1 MITLKTIDAHAG
13 GAPLRL
19 ITDGAPSPHGR
30 TMRSKCE
37 SLARRADDVRLMLML
52 EPRGHTDMTG
62 AMLTE
67 PVSPGS
73 HAGLLFMNA
82 GGYAP
87 LSVHGVI
94 AATTIAIE
102 RRLLDPGGDGRTVV
116 YDTMAGVIRAR
127 AHINGQGKV
136 ERVSVQLV
144 PSFVLHAGLSVQGAG
159 RRIRADVAFGGVF
172 YAVVDA
178 ESIGLSTEAAS
189 LSALRHAGA
198 RNCPGHRG
206 GPRRRASTR
215 RRRRPDCS
223 ARSSP
228 GLPDDASAHL
238 RAVAVLAGGEAGRSP
253 SGTGMAAVM
262 AVLDAMGL
270 LEGDVSFEQEGL
282 LGARF
287 SGRVVART
295 AVGELPAIVPEIE
308 GSAWITGEHV
318 WLADDSDPF
327 KLGRS
332 LLAGSA
338 VGSVWSVQRG
348 LLALRDSEPT
358 RRRRRSCARAG
369 RAAPAAFLRRA

>member
-19 ITDGAPSPHGR
+19 ITEGAPSAHGR
-30 TMRSKCE
+30 TMRGKCE
-37 SLARRADDVRLMLML
+37 SLARRADDVRRMLML
-52 EPRGHTDMTG
+52 EPRGHSDMTG

-144 PSFVLHAGLSVQGAG
+144 PSFVLHAGLSVQAAG

-178 ESIGLSTEAAS
+178 ESIGLSTEV
-189 LSALRHAGA
+189 GA
-198 RNCPGHRG
+198 PVRPSS
-206 GPRRRASTR
+206 RRRAKSSAPSKPSTTSR
-215 RRRRPDCS
+215 TRSMPKTDGTVRHALHGSAGRCRRP
-223 ARSSP
+223 
-228 GLPDDASAHL
+228 
-238 RAVAVLAGGEAGRSP
+238 
-253 SGTGMAAVM
+253 
-262 AVLDAMGL
+262 
-270 LEGDVSFEQEGL
+270 
-282 LGARF
+282 
-287 SGRVVART
+287 
-295 AVGELPAIVPEIE
+295 I
-308 GSAWITGEHV
+308 
-318 WLADDSDPF
+318 
-327 KLGRS
+327 
-332 LLAGSA
+332 
-338 VGSVWSVQRG
+338 
-348 LLALRDSEPT
+348 
-358 RRRRRSCARAG
+358 
-369 RAAPAAFLRRA
+369 

>member
-1 MITLKTIDAHAG
+1 MITLKTIDAHSG

-19 ITDGAPSPHGR
+19 ITGGAPSPHGR
-30 TMRSKCE
+30 TMRGKCD
-37 SLARRADDVRLMLML
+37 SLAHRADYVRRMLML
-52 EPRGHTDMTG
+52 EPRGHSDMTG

-94 AATTIAIE
+94 ATTTIAVE

-144 PSFVLHAGLSVQGAG
+144 PSFVLHAGLSVQAAG

-178 ESIGLSTEAAS
+178 ESIGLSTGSAS
-189 LSALRHAGA
+189 LSALRHAGSEIVRA
-198 RNCPGHRG
+198 IEIVHDVAHPLEPKTKGLFG
-206 GPRRRASTR
+206 TLFTGP
-215 RRRRPDCS
+215 
-223 ARSSP
+223 
-228 GLPDDASAHL
+228 PDDAAAHL
-238 RAVAVLAGGEAGRSP
+238 RAVAVLCGGAAGRSP

-270 LEGDVSFEQEGL
+270 LDEDVSFDQEGL

-287 SGRVVART
+287 GGRVVGRT

-308 GSAWITGEHV
+308 GAAWITGEHV
-318 WLADDSDPF
+318 WLADDADPF
-327 KLGRS
+327 KSG
-332 LLAGSA
+332 
-338 VGSVWSVQRG
+338 
-348 LLALRDSEPT
+348 
-358 RRRRRSCARAG
+358 AR
-369 RAAPAAFLRRA
+369 L

>member
-37 SLARRADDVRLMLML
+37 SLARRADEVRLMLML
-52 EPRGHTDMTG
+52 EPRGHADMTG

-67 PVSPGS
+67 PVAPGS

-144 PSFVLHAGLSVQGAG
+144 PSFVLHAGLSVQGIG

-178 ESIGLSTEAAS
+178 ESIGLSTEAAN
-189 LSALRHAGA
+189 LSALRDAGGEIVRA
-198 RNCPGHRG
+198 IEAVHDVVHPLDPKTRGLFATLFTGPPGDG
-206 GPRRRASTR
+206 
-215 RRRRPDCS
+215 
-223 ARSSP
+223 
-228 GLPDDASAHL
+228 SAHL
-238 RAVAVLAGGEAGRSP
+238 RAVAVLSGGQAGRSP

-287 SGRVVART
+287 NGRVIVRT

-318 WLADDSDPF
+318 WLAEDSDPF
-327 KLGRS
+327 KLGVR
-332 LLAGSA
+332 L
-338 VGSVWSVQRG
+338 
-348 LLALRDSEPT
+348 
-358 RRRRRSCARAG
+358 
-369 RAAPAAFLRRA
+369 

>member
-1 MITLKTIDAHAG
+1 MITVKTIDAHAG
-13 GAPLRL
+13 GAPMRL
-19 ITDGAPSPHGR
+19 ITEGAPSPHGR
-30 TMRSKCE
+30 TMHSKCE
-37 SLARRADDVRLMLML
+37 SLARRADEIRLMLML
-52 EPRGHTDMTG
+52 EPRGHADMTG

-67 PVSPGS
+67 PVSPGA

-102 RRLLDPGGDGRTVV
+102 RQLLDPGGDGRTVV

-127 AHINGQGKV
+127 AEINAHGRV

-144 PSFVLHAGLSVQGAG
+144 PSFVLYAGLSVQAAG

-178 ESIGLSTEAAS
+178 ESIGLSTEAAN
-189 LSALRHAGA
+189 LPALRQAGGEIVRA
-198 RNCPGHRG
+198 IEALHDVVHPVDGKTAGLFGTLFTGPPG
-206 GPRRRASTR
+206 
-215 RRRRPDCS
+215 
-223 ARSSP
+223 
-228 GLPDDASAHL
+228 DASAHL
-238 RAVAVLAGGEAGRSP
+238 RAVAVLSGGAAGRSP

-262 AVLDAMGL
+262 TVLDAMGL
-270 LEGDVSFEQEGL
+270 LEGDVSFDQEGL

-287 SGRVVART
+287 KGRVVART

-308 GSAWITGEHV
+308 GAAWITGEHV

-327 KLGRS
+327 QLGVR
-332 LLAGSA
+332 L
-338 VGSVWSVQRG
+338 
-348 LLALRDSEPT
+348 
-358 RRRRRSCARAG
+358 
-369 RAAPAAFLRRA
+369 